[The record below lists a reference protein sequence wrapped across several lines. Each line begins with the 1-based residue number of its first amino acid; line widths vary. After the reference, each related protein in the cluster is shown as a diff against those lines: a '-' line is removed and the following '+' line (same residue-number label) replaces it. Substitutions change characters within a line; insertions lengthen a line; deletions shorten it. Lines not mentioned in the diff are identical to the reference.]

1 MGSMFNPAQTTEWK
15 EAVKTT
21 LAKRLDWVS
30 KQLAGKQHLVGEKFT
45 VADGYLFTV
54 LGWAPHVSFDLGKW
68 PVIQQYAA
76 RIAQRPKVIEAMKA
90 EGLVK

>member
-1 MGSMFNPAQTTEWK
+1 MFNPAQTAEWK
-15 EAVKTT
+15 EAVKVT

-30 KQLAGKQHLVGEKFT
+30 KQLEGRSYLMGDSFS

-54 LGWAPHVSFDLGKW
+54 LGWAKMVGFDLGKW
-68 PVIQQYAA
+68 PVVQQYMA
-76 RIAQRPKVIEAMKA
+76 RIGARPKVVEAMKA